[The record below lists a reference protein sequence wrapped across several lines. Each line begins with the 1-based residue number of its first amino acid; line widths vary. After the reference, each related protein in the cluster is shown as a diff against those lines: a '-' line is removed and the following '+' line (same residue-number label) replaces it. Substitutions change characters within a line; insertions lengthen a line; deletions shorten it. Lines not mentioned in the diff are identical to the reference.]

1 MKLPSRGVLIRLCIY
16 VPLLAFFGWRACE
29 KYKEEQRAGQ
39 EPKAEQGAEKATLE
53 IEGRKHTF
61 TLPDG
66 KSVEVVEI
74 SEDQARQMGF
84 DPSKSGPPSKAEAP
98 APPPATDES
107 KSPPPAPAPA
117 N

>member
-1 MKLPSRGVLIRLCIY
+1 MKLPSKGVLIRICIY
-16 VPLLAFFGWRACE
+16 VPLLAFFGWQACE
-29 KYKEEQRAGQ
+29 KYKEEQRAEQ
-39 EPKAEQGAEKATLE
+39 ELKAAPE

-84 DPSKSGPPSKAEAP
+84 DPSKSGPPSKAEA
-98 APPPATDES
+98 APPAAGTEES

>member
-1 MKLPSRGVLIRLCIY
+1 MPSRGVLIRICIY
-16 VPLLAFFGWRACE
+16 VPLLAFFGWQACE
-29 KYKEEQRAGQ
+29 KYK
-39 EPKAEQGAEKATLE
+39 AEQAAEKAAPE

-98 APPPATDES
+98 APAPAAEES

>member
-1 MKLPSRGVLIRLCIY
+1 MQLPSKAVLIRICIY
-16 VPLLAFFGWRACE
+16 GPLLAYFGYLACQ
-29 KYKEEQRAGQ
+29 KY
-39 EPKAEQGAEKATLE
+39 KAEQAEQNDAPVL
-53 IEGRKHTF
+53 EGRKHTF

-74 SEDQARQMGF
+74 SEDQARQMGL
-84 DPSKSGPPSKAEAP
+84 DPDRSGPPSKAEAP
-98 APPPATDES
+98 AKAAAAEES

>member
-1 MKLPSRGVLIRLCIY
+1 MKLPPKGVLIRICIY
-16 VPLLAFFGWRACE
+16 GPLLAFFGYQACQ
-29 KYKEEQRAGQ
+29 KY
-39 EPKAEQGAEKATLE
+39 KAEQEQEKAAPV
-53 IEGRKHTF
+53 IDGRKHTF

-98 APPPATDES
+98 AKAADAEDS
-107 KSPPPAPAPA
+107 KSPPAAPTPA

>member
-1 MKLPSRGVLIRLCIY
+1 MKLPRKGVLIRICIY
-16 VPLLAFFGWRACE
+16 VPLLLYFGYLAWQ
-29 KYKEEQRAGQ
+29 KYR
-39 EPKAEQGAEKATLE
+39 AEQAPPEAPA

-74 SEDQARQMGF
+74 TEDQARELGL
-84 DPSKSGPPSKAEAP
+84 DPAEARGEAKAP
-98 APPPATDES
+98 AAGEA
-107 KSPPPAPAPA
+107 KSPAPAPEGA

>member
-1 MKLPSRGVLIRLCIY
+1 MKLPSKGVLIRICIY

-29 KYKEEQRAGQ
+29 KYQEEQRIEQ
-39 EPKAEQGAEKATLE
+39 EQKAAPE

-74 SEDQARQMGF
+74 SEDQARQLGF

-98 APPPATDES
+98 AKTADAEES
-107 KSPPPAPAPA
+107 KSPPPAPTPA

>member
-1 MKLPSRGVLIRLCIY
+1 MKLPSRGVLIRICIY
-16 VPLLAFFGWRACE
+16 VPLLAFFGWQACQ
-29 KYKEEQRAGQ
+29 KY
-39 EPKAEQGAEKATLE
+39 KAEQEAEKAAPE

-98 APPPATDES
+98 APAPATDES
-107 KSPPPAPAPA
+107 KSPPPA